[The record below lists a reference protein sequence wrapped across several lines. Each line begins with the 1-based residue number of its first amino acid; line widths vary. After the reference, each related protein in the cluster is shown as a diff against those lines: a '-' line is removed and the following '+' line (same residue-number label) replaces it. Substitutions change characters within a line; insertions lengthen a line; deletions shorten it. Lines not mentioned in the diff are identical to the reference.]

1 LFCGLISIVETFLA
15 SYSQSVIDVVYCQHL
30 IVTSPGWEH
39 SGLPISLCIMYPLLS
54 KWSSLLVNHLKF
66 IHKVNDHKMHTKCN
80 FTLSLFW
87 NRVQCWNEVPLMQS
101 YWSIDQNNSTLEVPY
116 DEQSNQNRFQLCC
129 S

>member
-1 LFCGLISIVETFLA
+1 MKDMYKHLSLRTAKPIEISIVETFLA

-39 SGLPISLCIMYPLLS
+39 S
-54 KWSSLLVNHLKF
+54 
-66 IHKVNDHKMHTKCN
+66 
-80 FTLSLFW
+80 
-87 NRVQCWNEVPLMQS
+87 
-101 YWSIDQNNSTLEVPY
+101 NSTLEVPY